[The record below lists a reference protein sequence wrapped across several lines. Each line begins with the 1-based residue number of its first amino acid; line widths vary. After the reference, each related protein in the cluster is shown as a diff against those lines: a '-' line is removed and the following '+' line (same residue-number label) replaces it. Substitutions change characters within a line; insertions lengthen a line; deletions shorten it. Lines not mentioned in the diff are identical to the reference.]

1 MGLLIINSPVSLDI
15 ALSLH
20 EVSTYLTNDFIPSER
35 FEIFNSSSVVQSF
48 LSKLIKL
55 LRVMQKVSFP
65 LKCPVFPETV
75 IHYYNLLYRFCN
87 VVVFTTSETTKFL
100 LLLKFY

>member
-1 MGLLIINSPVSLDI
+1 MDLPIINSPISLDI

-20 EVSTYLTNDFIPSER
+20 EVSTHLTSAFIPSER

-48 LSKLIKL
+48 LRKVIKL

-65 LKCPVFPETV
+65 PKCPVFPEIV
-75 IHYYNLLYRFCN
+75 IHYYNLLFRFCN